1 MWRETDSWFELQFA
15 DGSQGF
21 AHLDANGNYLGVFK
35 ADGTALGEEAVEYTC
50 VNDNASVPGWYV
62 PPPVEAPVQE

>member
-21 AHLDANGNYLGVFK
+21 AHLDADGNYIGVFK
-35 ADGTALGEEAVEYTC
+35 ADGTPIGAEEPVSYTC
-50 VNDNASVPGWYV
+50 VNDNATAPSWYV
-62 PPPVEAPVQE
+62 TAE